1 MKARVFVTVRKGV
14 LDPQGTAVER
24 ALHQSGF
31 TAAQNVRIG
40 KVIEMNLDP
49 AKGLSRE
56 QVEAELKKMC
66 DRFLANTVIE
76 DYRMEIEP

>member
-24 ALHQSGF
+24 AMHQSGF

-66 DRFLANTVIE
+66 DKFLANTVIE